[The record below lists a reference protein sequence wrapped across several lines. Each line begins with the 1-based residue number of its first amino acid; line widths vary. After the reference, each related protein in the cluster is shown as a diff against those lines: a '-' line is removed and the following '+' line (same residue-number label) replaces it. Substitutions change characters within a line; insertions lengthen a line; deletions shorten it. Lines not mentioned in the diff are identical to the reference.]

1 MELFLLGEGV
11 FLGLLA
17 VHAEVVGV
25 ALAGLALL
33 GPAPCTRTDKAVC
46 GIVLGILRFNF
57 LSCQVLFGS
66 IFWVPLLKL
75 KLSLALEALKEIV
88 HLPDGLELQ
97 DLKLLVS

>member
-1 MELFLLGEGV
+1 M

-25 ALAGLALL
+25 ALAGLALFGL
-33 GPAPCTRTDKAVC
+33 APCTRTDKAVC
-46 GIVLGILRFNF
+46 RIVLGILRLNF

-66 IFWVPLLKL
+66 IIWVPLLKL
-75 KLSLALEALKEIV
+75 KLSLALEALNEV
-88 HLPDGLELQ
+88 AHLSDGLELQ